1 MIFTLMDDLGAVITN
16 PANYTTSKTYPIGEG
31 VHQRIMLSATAGTSS
46 FYMSYSR
53 DGVNKNTQALSV
65 YDGMVIDL
73 SALSHMW
80 NAFTPSAVDRV
91 SINYYQ
97 GGNKTLTMP
106 VVNIPCKRLG
116 YKGSVLFAERN
127 DASPTA
133 KHDWMP
139 ENTAATSIKTTDEL
153 FGYTNAVRHQITRP
167 TPNTYFGYL
176 NVKGSTG
183 GSLESLS
190 FDIKNNSLGA
200 IRFLWHRGLA
210 PHVTTSGI
218 IIKSGESRRV
228 HLTCPP
234 PSAASSFR
242 ALLIFTTDSRTEVD
256 FTINNITLTP
266 GEKAQPF
273 YSPGVGAGN
282 YFVGYATDYAD
293 GFFARP
299 DYTPVLT
306 SPLTGV
312 PFTQKWFYAKL
323 SASTLLKARNLVT
336 GASLD
341 VPSGSL
347 QNTTFPD
354 DYEIINPDG
363 TSYGVFRYKK
373 KGEYPPVN
381 CRVTLRWLNTKGAYD
396 MMNFSQYRINPQYT
410 TAYNG
415 GSRID
420 EYDVQVSVVVDNDN
434 EDALMQLTR
443 SADVA
448 GIFPV
453 DIGQWAKVNVE
464 NHTAFT
470 TQGGSVGKTITFKLT
485 FKIAEM

>member
-1 MIFTLMDDLGAVITN
+1 MDDSGAVITN

-31 VHQRIMLSATAGTSS
+31 VHQRIVLSDTAGTSS
-46 FYMSYSR
+46 FYMIYSR
-53 DGVNKNTQALSV
+53 DGVNKNTPALSV

-73 SALSHMW
+73 SVLSHMW

-91 SINYYQ
+91 HINYYQ
-97 GGNKTLTMP
+97 GANKTLTMP

-127 DASPTA
+127 EASPTA
-133 KHDWMP
+133 KYDWQQDGTGASDVKTHD
-139 ENTAATSIKTTDEL
+139 TL
-153 FGYTNAVRHQITRP
+153 FGYTNAVRHQITRT
-167 TPNTYFGYL
+167 TPGNYFGHL
-176 NVKGSTG
+176 SVGSVTG
-183 GSLESLS
+183 RNRDSLT
-190 FDIKNNSLGA
+190 FDIKNNSLA
-200 IRFLWHRGLA
+200 SIIVRGQQGGTIDYRTDA
-210 PHVTTSGI
+210 A
-218 IIKSGESRRV
+218 IIKSGESRRI
-228 HLTCPP
+228 HFIYPHIPTIHN
-234 PSAASSFR
+234 FR
-242 ALLIFTTDSRTEVD
+242 VLLISTTDTSSVAD
-256 FTINNITLTP
+256 FTINNIAVTP
-266 GEKAQPF
+266 GEKPQPF
-273 YSPGVGAGN
+273 YSPGVNTGN

-293 GFFARP
+293 GFFVRP
-299 DYTPVLT
+299 DYAPTRT

-312 PFTQKWFYAKL
+312 PFTQKLFYAKFN
-323 SASTLLKARNLVT
+323 ASTLLEARNLAT
-336 GASLD
+336 GTSSD

-347 QNTTFPD
+347 QNTTYPV

-363 TSYGVFRYKK
+363 TSYGSFRYKP

-448 GIFPV
+448 GIFPI